1 MSRRA
6 APKANSTAAEGKGI
20 PVTGA
25 RSHEGV
31 RNVAEGTSA
40 STAGAA
46 RTQKSVLREVREVQ
60 LAIELIELGAR
71 LQFLEA
77 EVDLS
82 RERLIRLYKELKG
95 VSPPKG
101 LLPFSTDWYMTWLA
115 NIHSSMFYNM
125 YQFMLTHAD
134 ESGLQALIKSYRLYS
149 EQIESQGG
157 EIVLDF
163 TRAYTMVRFFDSDM
177 LQLSTCCRCGGRFVA
192 HAHDSKNGYVCV
204 LCRPPSR
211 AGKARGAKRAATAI
225 SSDSGLQKPA
235 SPADNPEVAP
245 IERALQTALP

>member
-1 MSRRA
+1 MT
-6 APKANSTAAEGKGI
+6 K
-20 PVTGA
+20 
-25 RSHEGV
+25 
-31 RNVAEGTSA
+31 
-40 STAGAA
+40 
-46 RTQKSVLREVREVQ
+46 KSVLGEVRQVQ

-77 EVDLS
+77 EVGLS

-125 YQFMLTHAD
+125 YRFMLVEAN
-134 ESGLQALIKSYRLYS
+134 ESELRALIKSYRLYL
-149 EQIESQGG
+149 EQIEAHGG
-157 EIVLDF
+157 EVVLDF

-177 LQLSTCCRCGGRFVA
+177 LQLSTCSRCGGQFVA
-192 HAHDSKNGYVCV
+192 HAHDNKRGYVCV

-211 AGKARGAKRAATAI
+211 AGKARGPRRIEADHEARSISQAPDASSPEVVEPVLAAATGTSAH
-225 SSDSGLQKPA
+225 
-235 SPADNPEVAP
+235 
-245 IERALQTALP
+245 